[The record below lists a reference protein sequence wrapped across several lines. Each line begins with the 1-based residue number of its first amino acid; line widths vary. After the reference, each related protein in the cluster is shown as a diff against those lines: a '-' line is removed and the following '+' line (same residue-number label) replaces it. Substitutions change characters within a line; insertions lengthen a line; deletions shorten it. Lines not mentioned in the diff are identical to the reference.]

1 MRLQY
6 LCQTLAPLILCGT
19 VCAVEP
25 AAEKQPAHY
34 FPTPARV
41 EFVNSCMTKA
51 SDKLAA
57 LYQCAC
63 AIDRIADAMTYEEF
77 VEASTFARYATLPGE
92 GGGEFRDFDTARQ
105 QAKQYRELERVS
117 LQACGMKS

>member
-6 LCQTLAPLILCGT
+6 LCQPLAGLILCGA
-19 VCAVEP
+19 VCAAEP
-25 AAEKQPAHY
+25 AAEKHPAHDY
-34 FPTPARV
+34 PTPARV

-63 AIDRIADAMTYEEF
+63 AIDKIADVMTYEEF

-92 GGGEFRDFDTARQ
+92 GGGEFRDFDAARQ
-105 QAKQYRELERVS
+105 LAKHYRELERLS
-117 LQACGMKS
+117 LQACGMKT